1 MESGGTAPCILN
13 AANEIAVERFLRKE
27 IKFLEIADTIK
38 LALDKIENH
47 KSPNMETIFECDRQ
61 TREFLSSNM

>member
-13 AANEIAVERFLRKE
+13 AANEIAVESFLNRK
-27 IKFLEIADTIK
+27 IKFTQISDTIK

-47 KSPNMETIFECDRQ
+47 KAPNMETIFECDRQ
-61 TREFLSSNM
+61 TREFLYSNI